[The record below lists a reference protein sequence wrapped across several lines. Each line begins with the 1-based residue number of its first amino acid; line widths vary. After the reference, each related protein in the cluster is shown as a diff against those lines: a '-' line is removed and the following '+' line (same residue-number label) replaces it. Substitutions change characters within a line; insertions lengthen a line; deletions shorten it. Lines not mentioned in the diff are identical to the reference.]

1 MAKIEIFCKS
11 PKWIAITTNYFFNL
25 SQRET
30 IPDCTEEITKFYEE
44 QSLLRKEREQ
54 ETIKAKYG
62 DRTDSKK
69 LVLLPINEKLSEG
82 VRNNSLAVAL
92 GKICNESESLDQVI
106 NKALEWNIRH
116 CEEPLDEDEVLK
128 TVQSIWKAETNKRQ
142 VLEVTLNQVISG
154 KIIRTTDEG
163 NCDVLANITDERL
176 KYISETKH
184 WIVWDEEKNMWVKD
198 ELNVLKKQFTNEVS
212 TYWRKRAIEASTNAE
227 AKSLTI
233 FADKCQSDKDIKNY
247 LNRVKE
253 DPRFALSLNEVD
265 KDINVFAV
273 ANGVI
278 DLNVDLT
285 KETPFRP
292 SNKKEILFH
301 KSPVKFDPE
310 AKAPRWD
317 EFIQEICSQ
326 PDGLDLTG
334 KIKFKRRKSQEDY
347 LKRFLAYLLTGD
359 VSEQKILFL
368 TGQGSNGKSV
378 LIDVLQFIWGD
389 YCEAVPANTFMSQKF
404 ESSGANP
411 YEAKLKGKRIAYCEE
426 ATDKQSINTALV
438 KKHSGGGT
446 LCARFMYQNPV
457 TFPVTHT
464 VLLATNSIPSL
475 DSLDSAMKGR
485 LHVVPFDMSW
495 NRPSEI
501 SPKASYPDA
510 DPQLIATLKKEAS
523 GILNS
528 LIKAYK
534 DYKYHTKG
542 LSPPESVTKHTEGY
556 FQDQDIVFNWQKENT
571 KNESLFLKLNLV
583 LQIVI

>member
-1 MAKIEIFCKS
+1 MQIQLA
-11 PKWIAITTNYFFNL
+11 
-25 SQRET
+25 Q
-30 IPDCTEEITKFYEE
+30 
-44 QSLLRKEREQ
+44 
-54 ETIKAKYG
+54 
-62 DRTDSKK
+62 
-69 LVLLPINEKLSEG
+69 VEKGE
-82 VRNNSLAVAL
+82 
-92 GKICNESESLDQVI
+92 
-106 NKALEWNIRH
+106 
-116 CEEPLDEDEVLK
+116 
-128 TVQSIWKAETNKRQ
+128 
-142 VLEVTLNQVISG
+142 
-154 KIIRTTDEG
+154 IIRPTDEG
-163 NCDVLANITDERL
+163 NCDVLAKISNGRL
-176 KYISETKH
+176 KYISENKC
-184 WIVWDEEKNMWVKD
+184 WIVWDEKKKIWIKD
-198 ELNVLKKQFTNEVS
+198 KLNTLRKEFTNEVS
-212 TYWRKRAIEASTNAE
+212 NYWRKRAIEAST
-227 AKSLTI
+227 KSEINMLSK
-233 FADKCQSDKDIKNY
+233 FADRCQSDKDIKNY

-273 ANGVI
+273 ANGVL

-285 KETPFRP
+285 KESPFRA

-301 KSPVKFDPE
+301 KSPIEFDPKAE
-310 AKAPRWD
+310 APRWD
-317 EFIQEICSQ
+317 KFLQEICSE
-326 PDGLDLTG
+326 PDGLDSKG

-426 ATDKQSINTALV
+426 ATDKQSVNTALV

-475 DSLDSAMKGR
+475 DNLDNAMKGR

-528 LIKAYK
+528 LIEAYR

-556 FQDQDIVFNWQKENT
+556 FQDQDTVFNWLKENT
-571 KNESLFLKLNLV
+571 KNCLHEDGETLTKLYESYEQFIKDEADSRDMMSKVTFGKDLTERGFSNRKIKNEKRWNLTTD
-583 LQIVI
+583 LTNLTQYDLDQISDERE